1 MAGLYDILIVHAVCV
16 IAVSPQAAS
25 LLEDATKL
33 KNEQFLILHGTADGK
48 HYEIKKSKKMESMIF
63 FFIRGKVVAMQVKWN
78 IQFIDFLH
86 MLSAKKENVL

>member
-63 FFIRGKVVAMQVKWN
+63 FFLLEEKWLLCKWN